1 MALDAVVCTDDA
13 VVRGGGGVGPV
24 GVVGEFV
31 SWLAGVDGAGLADGV
46 RVDLIGVLEA
56 VKGAAAAAQ
65 ARVTARFAH
74 SQRAVHVARGGKV
87 SEAARSV
94 GSQVALARRD
104 SPSRGDQHVGFARA
118 LVQEMPATLAALASG
133 VISEYRATV
142 VVRETACLTREQRG
156 LVDARLAPDLA
167 LLGNRSLAA
176 AARRVAAEVDAAAV
190 VARMDRAV
198 ASRRVTVRP
207 APDGM
212 AWLTFLAP

>member
-1 MALDAVVCTDDA
+1 MTGKAWERAGSGLALDAVVCTDDA

-31 SWLAGVDGAGLADGV
+31 SWLAGVDGAGLADDV

-74 SQRAVHVARGGKV
+74 SQRAVHVARGGKG

-104 SPSRGDQHVGFARA
+104 SPSRGDQ
-118 LVQEMPATLAALASG
+118 
-133 VISEYRATV
+133 
-142 VVRETACLTREQRG
+142 
-156 LVDARLAPDLA
+156 
-167 LLGNRSLAA
+167 
-176 AARRVAAEVDAAAV
+176 
-190 VARMDRAV
+190 
-198 ASRRVTVRP
+198 
-207 APDGM
+207 
-212 AWLTFLAP
+212 